1 MGLNSSCWSSYSL
14 VTLFE
19 GYLGSLFIYVYKGV
33 LVDMQGCT
41 IAYEWSFWIG
51 LIN

>member
-1 MGLNSSCWSSYSL
+1 MLEFIFLSDI
-14 VTLFE
+14 LFE